1 MKQELSDAP
10 ALAAIVGN
18 SPAIAALREQIRH
31 LAAFDTVGN
40 PHVPTTLVMG
50 ETGTGKGLVARAIH
64 ECGPRARGPF
74 IDVNCAA
81 IPENLLEAELFG
93 FDAGAFTD
101 AKRAKPGLF
110 EAASKGTLFL
120 DEIDALPLPL
130 QAKFLKAVEDKRV
143 RRLGAVTDRGVDV
156 KIIAATQIDLSASV
170 KEGRFRLDL
179 YHRLASVILAIPP
192 LRERGSDILVIA
204 EYYLTHYATVHGIGA
219 IALTESARAGLM
231 RYPWPGNVREL
242 SHLLERLALSP
253 QDRPVDGALLEELCV
268 PAARP
273 ALTPPPPAA
282 ETGDTDEAVRI
293 RHTLTSTGG
302 NVLRAARILGL
313 SRNALR
319 YRMRRYGIDRPL
331 LGGEAPPQE
340 SAAARMARED
350 GDHLPTAATI
360 TVSSAPQTTG
370 ADPQSQIIGRKKE
383 LERLR
388 EALDSVAAGNAR
400 AVIAMGEAG
409 IGKTRLLRELRATS
423 EENGFLWLEGYYD
436 RTGNHPYQAWVQI
449 LRQSLDRREAAWLVQ
464 TLRPRFRDLAKLV
477 PQFGENGEPAP
488 PPGGDPETERL
499 RLFESLTEF
508 FLQLSRKSPLVLFL
522 DDLQW
527 APTLDFIHYLL
538 RNITGERILL
548 LATCRSDELKRYNEL
563 WRTLMSVQRE
573 PICQTLPLNPFD
585 QTSVEQ
591 LINARIGG
599 AVTPSLTGAI
609 AAKTSGNPFFIEE
622 IVKSLQEQGA
632 LLPTDSGWE
641 LTASHRLGL
650 PDSVK
655 MIVSQRIERLGKPT
669 VDLLALAAVIGRQFT
684 QSLLRSLADA
694 EEETIADAL
703 DRCEDA
709 GIVLAAPELAND
721 GYKFAHDLMQESLY
735 ESIGPAQRRRHHLQI
750 GHALESALG
759 RDGDDDSETLVYHFA
774 AGNDLAKALTYSLK
788 AGENAERSFSWARA
802 AAHFET
808 ALALLE
814 RQFGDAA
821 AQARL
826 HEKLAD
832 LASLLGHA
840 NLAHSHRALE
850 IFTALNDWPRVC
862 RLQRLIGV
870 AWTSGTAG
878 KVDLEKAL
886 DHFEKATEIIATQP
900 DSTEK
905 ALAHG
910 YLAFGLL
917 RAKLDLPRAASEADK
932 ALVIAN
938 ELNDADVKARVYTE
952 LGVIH
957 AFTGDLTVAE
967 ENAEQSWRISQR
979 AKDPWMSARAALYP
993 ITFWPWR
1000 NDRLWLERWVRR
1012 CFEQRQSFRVTRYD
1026 LATYSLQALYQA
1038 LTGQP
1043 EQARQALNRAAR
1055 ALAERDYFTPYWLH
1069 FPAAVYGILGENDNA
1084 AELFREARRASQ
1096 AGNLISNLAEVV
1108 LYVRFLM
1115 ARGNLADAKEI
1126 LEVGHSLAQERES
1139 IVQQLNLAP
1148 LLVEVYSQ
1156 FGELQRAGDL
1166 LAQVQSL
1173 QNRLSAW
1180 SGLAAPVL
1188 TARGVLAAAR
1198 MDWDQ
1203 AEKSF
1208 TSALD
1213 LERQHGFLYTEASI
1227 LLKWADLCHRRRGA
1241 NDEAKANDLRN
1252 QALSIFE
1259 RCGAAADAEGTRRSL
1274 SSQL

>member
-1 MKQELSDAP
+1 MNAEASTSNS
-10 ALAAIVGN
+10 LAAILGD
-18 SPAIAALREQIRH
+18 SPAIVELREKIRW
-31 LAAFDTVGN
+31 LSSFDTLGN
-40 PHVPTTLVMG
+40 PHVPTTLVVG

-64 ECGPRARGPF
+64 ESGPRARGPF
-74 IDVNCAA
+74 IDINCAA

-93 FDAGAFTD
+93 FEAGAFTD

-110 EAASKGTLFL
+110 EAAAKGTLFL

-130 QAKFLKAVEDKRV
+130 QAKFLKAVEEKRV

-156 KIIAATQIDLSASV
+156 KIIAATQKDLAASV
-170 KEGRFRLDL
+170 NEGRFRLDL
-179 YHRLASVILAIPP
+179 YHRLASVILALPP
-192 LRERGSDILVIA
+192 LRERGSDILVLA
-204 EYYLTHYATVHGIGA
+204 EYYLTRYAAAHRIGA
-219 IALTESARAGLM
+219 IALNESARAWLM
-231 RYPWPGNVREL
+231 SYPWPGNVREL

-253 QDRPVDGALLEELCV
+253 QDRPVDGSLLEELCV
-268 PAARP
+268 PAAMP

-282 ETGDTDEAVRI
+282 ETGDTDEAARI
-293 RHTLTSTGG
+293 RHALTSTGG

-319 YRMRRYGIDRPL
+319 YRLRRYGIDRPL
-331 LGGEAPPQE
+331 LDGEAPPQE
-340 SAAARMARED
+340 SPAARMARED
-350 GDHLPTAATI
+350 GDHPPTAAPI
-360 TVSSAPQTTG
+360 AVSIAPQTAA
-370 ADPQSQIIGRKKE
+370 ADSQSQIIGREKE

-388 EALDSVAAGNAR
+388 EALETAAAGNAR
-400 AVIAMGEAG
+400 AVIAMGESG
-409 IGKTRLLRELRATS
+409 IGKTRLLRALRAPS
-423 EENGFLWLEGYYD
+423 EKNGFLWLEGYYD
-436 RTGNHPYQAWVQI
+436 KTGNHPYQAWVQI
-449 LRQSLDRREAAWLVQ
+449 LRRSLDHREAAALAQ
-464 TLRPRFRDLAKLV
+464 SLRPRLRDLAKLV
-477 PQFGENGEPAP
+477 PQLGVEAGPAALP
-488 PPGGDPETERL
+488 PADPETERL
-499 RLFESLTEF
+499 RLFESLTGF

-527 APTLDFIHYLL
+527 APTLDFLHYLL
-538 RNITGERILL
+538 RNMTGERILL
-548 LATCRSDELKRYNEL
+548 LATCRSDELKLDNEL
-563 WRTLMSVQRE
+563 WRTLTAAQRE
-573 PICQTLPLNPFD
+573 PICQILTLNPFD
-585 QTSVEQ
+585 PSSVEQ
-591 LINARIGG
+591 LISARIGG
-599 AVTPSLTGAI
+599 AVTPSLAGAI
-609 AAKTSGNPFFIEE
+609 AAKTGGNPFFIEE

-655 MIVSQRIERLGKPT
+655 MIVSQRIERLGKPA
-669 VDLLALAAVIGRQFT
+669 VDLLDLAAVIGRQFT
-684 QSLLRSLADA
+684 QSLLRSLAAA

-721 GYKFAHDLMQESLY
+721 GYKFAHDLIQESLY

-759 RDGDDDSETLVYHFA
+759 RDGDDDSETLAYHFA

-814 RQFGDAA
+814 KQSGAAA

-832 LASLLGHA
+832 LASLLGHT
-840 NLAHSHRALE
+840 NLEHSQRALE
-850 IFTALNDWPRVC
+850 IFTALNDWPSAC

-886 DHFEKATEIIATQP
+886 DHFEKAAEIIEPQP

-917 RAKLDLPRAASEADK
+917 RAKLDLPRAASEAHK
-932 ALVIAN
+932 ALIIAN
-938 ELNDADVKARVYTE
+938 ALKETDVQARVHTE

-967 ENAEQSWRISQR
+967 ENAERSLRISQG

-1000 NDRLWLERWVRR
+1000 NDRSWLALWVRR
-1012 CFEQRQSFRVTRYD
+1012 CLEQRQAFRVTRYD
-1026 LATYSLQALYQA
+1026 LATYSLQALYLA

-1043 EQARQALNRAAR
+1043 EQARQALNRAER
-1055 ALAERDYFTPYWLH
+1055 ALAERGYFTPYWLH
-1069 FPAAVYGILGENDNA
+1069 FPAAASGILGEDDRA
-1084 AELFREARRASQ
+1084 AERFCEARRASQ
-1096 AGNLISNLAEVV
+1096 AGNLKSNLSEVV
-1108 LYVRFLM
+1108 LYARFLM
-1115 ARGNLADAKEI
+1115 ARGNLVEAKEI
-1126 LEVGHSLAQERES
+1126 LEEGHGLAQEHGS
-1139 IVQQLNLAP
+1139 VVQQLNLAP
-1148 LLVEVYSQ
+1148 LLVEAHTQ
-1156 FGELQRAGDL
+1156 LGDLRRAGELLG
-1166 LAQVQSL
+1166 QVQPL
-1173 QNRLSAW
+1173 QNRLSVW
-1180 SGLAAPVL
+1180 RGLAAPVF

-1198 MDWDQ
+1198 LDWDQ

-1227 LLKWADLCHRRRGA
+1227 LLKWADLCHRRRNA
-1241 NDEAKANDLRN
+1241 NDNAKASDLRN

-1259 RCGAAADAEGTRRSL
+1259 RCRAAADIERTQQPR
-1274 SSQL
+1274 